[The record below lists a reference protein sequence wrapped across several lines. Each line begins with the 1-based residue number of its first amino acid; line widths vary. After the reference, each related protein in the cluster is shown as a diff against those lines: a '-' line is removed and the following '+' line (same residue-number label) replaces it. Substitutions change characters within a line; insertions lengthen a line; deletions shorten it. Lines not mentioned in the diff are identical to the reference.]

1 MIDTKRMTDT
11 TMKTIPCQQRQ
22 PRRLHSTGIA
32 CWIGLIAF
40 AASVPCLA
48 QSGAQGVD
56 LRYDTLLER
65 QERNKTTPGN
75 EFGDQHGIESGS
87 LTFNVVDV

>member
-1 MIDTKRMTDT
+1 MTDT
-11 TMKTIPCQQRQ
+11 TMKTIPYQQRR
-22 PRRLHSTGIA
+22 PRRFHSTGIA
-32 CWIGLIAF
+32 WWIGLIAF
-40 AASVPCLA
+40 AISLPCLA
-48 QSGAQGVD
+48 QGAQGVD
-56 LRYDTLLER
+56 LRYDSLLKR